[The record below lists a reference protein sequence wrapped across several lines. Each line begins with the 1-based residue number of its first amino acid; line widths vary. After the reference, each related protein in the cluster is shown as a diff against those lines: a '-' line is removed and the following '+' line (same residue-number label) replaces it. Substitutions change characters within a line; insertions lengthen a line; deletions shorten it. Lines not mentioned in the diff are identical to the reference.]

1 MKTAAL
7 GSLEVSVIG
16 LGCNNFGRALDQDG
30 TQIVVSAALDAGI
43 TFFDTASNYGEG
55 QSEGF
60 LGSALGSRRD
70 EAVIGTK
77 FGLPVS
83 GFEQS
88 GGARP
93 DYVHAG
99 VERALRQL
107 RTDRIDLLQIHFP
120 DPDTPIE
127 DTLGA
132 MAELVEQGKVLEIG
146 CSNFDAVL
154 TKEANDASASNGFPL
169 LVSNQIEYSILERK
183 PEETGLVAQASSVGI
198 ALLPYYPLASGMLTG
213 KKRKGEPVEGRLNM
227 DRYSGYLT
235 DRSYDI
241 VEGLRTFA
249 EQRGVSMA
257 ALALAWLLAQPA
269 VPTVT
274 PGATKPE
281 QIDSNVAA
289 ADIEL
294 SDDDL
299 AEIES
304 IVETAS

>member
-1 MKTAAL
+1 MKSAQL

-16 LGCNNFGRALDQDG
+16 LGCNNFGRALDQAG
-30 TQIVVSAALDAGI
+30 TDVVVLAALDAGI

-60 LGSALGSRRD
+60 LGNALGNRRD

-77 FGLPVS
+77 FGLPVP

-93 DYVHAG
+93 EYVHAA
-99 VERALRQL
+99 VERALREL

-120 DPDTPIE
+120 DPETPIE

-146 CSNFDAVL
+146 CSNFDVPL
-154 TKEANDASASNGFPL
+154 TAQANAASDKNGFPR
-169 LVSNQIEYSILERK
+169 LVSNQIEYSILERQ
-183 PEETGLVAQASSVGI
+183 PEETGLVDQASSVGV

-213 KKRKGEPVEGRLNM
+213 KKRKGEAVEGRLNM
-227 DRYSGYLT
+227 DRYARYLT

-241 VEGLRTFA
+241 VEGLRGFA
-249 EQRGVSMA
+249 ERRGVSMA
-257 ALALAWLLAQPA
+257 PLAIAWLLAQPT
-269 VPTVT
+269 VPSVT
-274 PGATKPE
+274 AGATKPE
-281 QIDSNVAA
+281 QIQSNIAA

-294 SDDDL
+294 TEGDL
-299 AEIES
+299 AEIEA
-304 IVETAS
+304 IVAAAS